1 MQTKA
6 PKNKF
11 GRFLNV
17 LESWLRSSKYTFIFS
32 RSNASNTICDNIEI
46 AFHRY
51 GLIKP
56 QKPTAR
62 LTAFMSD
69 SDSDD
74 EQPAK
79 KKVEIGPGESQKR
92 QARIVQ
98 EKALEEDPTIFQY
111 DELYDS
117 MTATREDAKKAKT
130 TEVKK
135 SKYIERLL
143 VTADQR
149 KKEYERRIERQVQR
163 DRAAEGDMY
172 KDKET
177 FVTATYR
184 AKLEELKKAE
194 EIERREEYLEAIGDV
209 TKQRDLGGFYRHLY
223 EQKMGAPDAGK
234 STTTASTDGAA
245 SEEKKTDGDGG
256 SKKKQ
261 RSYRRHDSS
270 MENEDEERKSS
281 GTTTEEGDEPVSK
294 KVHLQSN
301 IDADSDFSIDDS
313 DSEDDDK
320 VKNEAKNESE
330 KTEQNSTVAEADS
343 RETSKPPADAPHA
356 NGAETDH
363 VFLKPEAPNAI
374 SAGVKPDV
382 TDEEPEPV
390 PPKPKIDV
398 WKKRTVGEVFDAALQ
413 RYYERKQLRCQ

>member
-1 MQTKA
+1 
-6 PKNKF
+6 
-11 GRFLNV
+11 
-17 LESWLRSSKYTFIFS
+17 
-32 RSNASNTICDNIEI
+32 
-46 AFHRY
+46 
-51 GLIKP
+51 
-56 QKPTAR
+56 
-62 LTAFMSD
+62 MSD
-69 SDSDD
+69 SDSDT

-79 KKVEIGPGESQKR
+79 KKIEIGPGESQKR

-111 DELYDS
+111 DELYDN
-117 MTATREDAKKAKT
+117 MTATREEAKKAKT

-163 DRAAEGDMY
+163 ERAAEGDMY

-194 EIERREEYLEAIGDV
+194 EAERREEYLEAIGDV

-223 EQKMGAPDAGK
+223 EQKMGAPEPGQ
-234 STTTASTDGAA
+234 STTAESSTS
-245 SEEKKTDGDGG
+245 SEAKKSVDADSG
-256 SKKKQ
+256 SKKKKQ
-261 RSYRRHDSS
+261 RSYRRHNSS
-270 MENEDEERKSS
+270 MDNEDEEKKN
-281 GTTTEEGDEPVSK
+281 GAAEGQSDEPASK

-313 DSEDDDK
+313 DSDDDEK
-320 VKNEAKNESE
+320 AKIDEKSGKENAEQKTDADKAKTKAADGSDEKKKLAADTSNGGVKEHEFTKPNAPDTAPEPIKSE
-330 KTEQNSTVAEADS
+330 DKTNVVEE
-343 RETSKPPADAPHA
+343 
-356 NGAETDH
+356 
-363 VFLKPEAPNAI
+363 KPEAL
-374 SAGVKPDV
+374 
-382 TDEEPEPV
+382 
-390 PPKPKIDV
+390 PPKPKIDI
-398 WKKRTVGEVFDAALQ
+398 WKKRTVGDVFDAALQ